1 MKLLKTMQ
9 SLKSFRLFKHISD
22 AYAFVRINLN
32 SSLFEME
39 GARNPRK
46 LSAAKESRLA
56 LLSRMREAK
65 EKGEKLRIEKEEES
79 VYVTVD
85 ESEYAK
91 LVQQRLEDDW
101 IVDDGARNPRKLS
114 AAKESRLALLS
125 RMREAK
131 EKGEKLRIEKEEES
145 VYVTVDESEYAK
157 LVQQRLEDDWIVDDD
172 GLGYAD
178 DGREIFDDNDEDEA
192 VDDRGRRPKR
202 SNKTQSHSKKTRL
215 NPDIR
220 ATESAP
226 LRPVVGRD
234 IRSLF
239 AASSAQNSST
249 KKRKEPIEATVD
261 PNLDDLLAE
270 LECNDSVP
278 GKSDVVPPLSR
289 PTRPHKVKS
298 RRTVPSQ
305 PFQSSEEDQ
314 LAEELENSDVIDVG
328 SHREPMTKKHSTRTP
343 VVEAKQKK
351 PVSDVIPLPKPRVT
365 NPFSTEKQPKPRAAP
380 ATTETVT
387 DDTAASPEPDTVMT
401 EMEVSVADFDDD
413 FDVPDESSKPKP
425 EPISQPTSDELIK
438 AVKPDQPSISWLAAE
453 SEATKL
459 MEDSDWN
466 DELTTASVT
475 ADDGL
480 HFYWFDAYEDSRHQP
495 GVVYLFGKIKDSQR
509 PGKFISCCLRV
520 KDLERRIFLLPRPE
534 LTDGAESGSFMKEVY
549 TEFRQVSAE
558 HKVGKFRCKI
568 SWCQTDF
575 EVSWQSGVNCPVVKL
590 SALLERQQAEGHS
603 SAATVPPAPPLCL
616 VAVNVKSVTQPQANH
631 SEIVSIGLLINRAY
645 SLDRPVGKS
654 LFQSHY
660 LVMAPPKD
668 AALPYDLRT
677 KLPTWG
683 KQYAPPPNSWMS
695 NQEEAPQTSG
705 SSVIGVG
712 GVDIEPNERALLGR
726 LLTRIHKLDPDIL
739 VGHDL
744 WGHQIELL
752 VQRLNAN
759 KVPHWHR
766 IGRLRRSAQYSVSVN
781 NRSWLIRNSMPGRLV
796 CDTRVS
802 ARELVRSRTY
812 NLSDLA
818 NQVLADV
825 GTSGCRRQVP
835 PYLLKVLNGVSSAD
849 DALGSIGVELADLE
863 IDSADLRCL
872 FATSDL
878 VKQLIDFCLSDAHL
892 ALRLAHQ
899 LQATM
904 QITCICGNV
913 LSRTLSGG
921 RAERNEALLL
931 HAFTQHG
938 YIVPDPPTT
947 TRRGR
952 GTHAAGQDDW
962 DVVEHADETQPAAL
976 TGKRKPAYT
985 GGLVL
990 EPKKGFYDKYI
1001 LLLDFNSLY
1010 PSIIQEFNI
1019 CFTTVDRELV
1029 TGSDSNVAESTDVEA
1044 PHSEAADL
1052 DIMVASLLATVQGT
1066 AGGSTTVTDP
1076 RSHQPRLPTAQTP
1089 GLLPAEIRR
1098 LVDSRRE
1105 VKKLITAASN
1115 SANPDQA
1122 QLAQWNTRQAALK
1135 LTANSVYGCL
1145 GFAASRFC
1153 ARGLA
1158 ALVTGLGRAVL
1169 MNTRDLVENMNFE
1182 VIYGDT
1188 DSIMVNT
1195 NSTDL
1200 LTALSIGEKV
1210 RHEVNKHYRL
1220 LELDTDGVYAAML
1233 LLAKKKYAALAIQNP
1248 IQWAAAFKAAQA
1260 KHQPA
1265 LPPPKTKQ
1273 EMKGLD
1279 IVRRDWS
1286 AIAVSVGRRCVAAL
1300 LSGEP
1305 KDVILERI
1313 HTDLIETAE
1322 KVREGKMP
1330 LSDFIITK
1338 MLTKAPEDYAD
1349 AKSQPHVQV
1358 ALRLNNSV
1366 GSNDGGARRRLRAG
1380 DTVEYI
1386 ICNDGSGSV
1395 ATQRGYSPGELTNRG
1410 VSKSA
1415 DDQQPSL
1422 TVDVN
1427 YYLAHQI
1434 HPVVSRLVA
1443 PIEGTSPARIA
1454 DCLGLDPSGYRR
1466 QAVDVA
1472 GGDEDENIDCTVG
1485 SNAGVTAWGD
1495 VEPLYLPC
1503 PQTCGGPQL
1512 EIKPSGLTALS
1523 KAWVACSDPQLD
1535 QPNGVFSRTDQFAHS
1550 VPSSAGGSDF
1560 PRTDYVVEALMNS
1573 PWVQQYRSKCA
1584 EMGRGFVC
1592 HETFRPSSSRA
1603 VRFPSMGRKL
1613 ATFLRGAFKKP
1624 PENSIPNGC
1633 RSPCFRTELIGNIS
1647 AKDPPKPHRYTPS
1660 EPQTG
1665 RKKTD
1670 FGSSR
1675 PVTTMSKRHKSSHLL
1690 SIRHSGNRSVDQFTK
1705 CTVSSVNQSRA
1716 CSSVPLD
1723 QCNSQN
1729 STPTPRPSALITDRP
1744 QSEKSR
1750 EGTAK
1755 RTRFSLHP
1763 STCNAPPDLIRP
1775 RRDSEDTA
1783 ASISSTVNPS
1793 SKSGELH
1800 SSTMRVDKSTPS
1812 IGSNTKAVSK
1822 SQMGN
1827 SSLRTGT
1834 DSCLLA
1840 KSVSLKSSL
1849 KQQTN
1854 PPGSVTAATVFEP
1867 NSSAALLDP
1876 PTHDSL
1882 PFRGVTS
1889 TTNQKTCSGQTRRV
1903 HTPIVMVTPT
1913 RSKQTCHASSQP
1925 VTGKSAERKHVSFE
1939 VDGYHSLPASPL
1951 LHSTPRPSPQTPD
1964 QAEGESHLSPIERAT
1979 DQRSTSSFGRGV
1991 IARPSR
1997 PRSRRCSTFPT
2008 ALHVHHCVRHSIP
2021 PRFRRYRKLIAD
2033 LNQIYRNY
2041 AAPYEITREIVD
2053 ETCQR
2058 QLATIVK
2065 AMFRSPDV
2073 FDARR
2078 VSARKCRR
2086 ETWKRWYARTKQVD
2100 SDITRNEMAVTSPKS
2115 TYGLT
2120 QSESPKSN
2128 LSPSDRFPSEILS
2141 VDEPIKTEECIP
2153 PANSKRSYE
2162 NLDIIPTKDVQSARV
2177 RCTSVVERQIQTTD
2191 VFTSRLLSL
2200 DSKSPSSIPVESLS
2214 DSQLTTFD
2222 TPVSLEQKETLN
2234 LAPEVFSMGDAQP
2247 YPSRV
2252 HGNEGYSKAETPRI
2266 ITPVLCLSEQGSC
2279 CNENKTT
2286 KSTTV
2291 SSERDETDQLM
2302 LLQCRRDITSGDY
2315 ATARSVFHSP
2325 IPTNVESPHAGV
2337 SSFLTEPVVV
2347 QTSVSPVSVDQ
2358 SGSKSQF
2365 CSVQPLGQSCLWNLI
2380 PHSVLEIPSISE
2392 GSGKNKSQ
2400 ETQVS
2405 DGQLLA
2411 CSQSSTLKSAVVDS
2425 LSVCLSKLG
2434 VTHTEVNTDVTGLS
2448 ECSLSPLSTT
2458 EDGSHIPWTRAKIVV
2473 LRDPAQTVDQGNPT
2487 ATALLFRCHVSDAA
2501 VQTDPVGDGELS
2513 SLSLSTLPTM
2523 PSQNFGPDIN
2533 GACSSPMHPEFDA
2546 LFANTGPSRLDP
2558 NKKYSTQVGVQT
2570 ECASDGE
2577 SGSVQLITSSSI
2589 IPDDNVITAVMTDS
2603 HRDFWNQSVP
2613 LDKPSRATPHNC
2625 LLRIP
2630 EDDRSFRKRSFIK
2643 KAGISPQHDRVKL
2656 RGRLRPI
2663 SQNSKSSYA
2672 DSSEVDCVT
2681 EYGLAEDHP
2690 YSRRTKHSSSVVAR
2704 RTTFTKDVDASSGD
2718 NIRIRIPPG
2727 RNVDPLLRSRQFC
2740 RGKQKRT
2747 FTYPSK
2753 DTDASDAD
2761 ASSSLSSPT
2770 DLYSSLNNDSKQGCY
2785 KSELTQSQT
2794 VRRRSS
2800 ACSQD
2805 GISASVEFCGIPTRK
2820 SSVSHQC
2827 HTPLHSITS
2836 SSSLKRH
2843 SSVPQ
2848 ISRYPSTR
2856 SSWAPVTPFQNPFT
2870 SVDKMRTRSLA
2881 RLHHS
2886 RADTTSRTSM
2896 SGATVQKSK
2905 SWRSTST
2912 LSDNCGYVRRS
2923 GSSLSSTGLQP
2934 KPCHH
2939 QFVDH
2944 SSTSI
2949 QQRRKNPSSC
2959 RKFSN
2964 PPRTIANT
2972 VDGGLRNG
2980 HFVKQRRVGLSHT
2993 QPLLP
2998 VSVGWHRMAPIL
3010 TSPLGRSVDD
3020 SLLRHTFAS
3029 LQKVRSKVS
3038 LQTIGPNRPPM
3049 VFKR

>member
-1 MKLLKTMQ
+1 
-9 SLKSFRLFKHISD
+9 
-22 AYAFVRINLN
+22 
-32 SSLFEME
+32 ME

-46 LSAAKESRLA
+46 LSAANESRLA

-91 LVQQRLEDDW
+91 LVQ
-101 IVDDGARNPRKLS
+101 K
-114 AAKESRLALLS
+114 
-125 RMREAK
+125 
-131 EKGEKLRIEKEEES
+131 
-145 VYVTVDESEYAK
+145 
-157 LVQQRLEDDWIVDDD
+157 RLEDDWIVDDD

-192 VDDRGRRPKR
+192 VDDRGRRAKR
-202 SNKTQSHSKKTRL
+202 SSKTQSHSKKTRL

-249 KKRKEPIEATVD
+249 RKRKEPIEATID

-270 LECNDSVP
+270 LECNNSVP
-278 GKSDVVPPLSR
+278 GRCDVVPSLSR
-289 PTRPHKVKS
+289 PTRSHKVKS
-298 RRTVPSQ
+298 RRTLPSQ

-314 LAEELENSDVIDVG
+314 IAAESENSDVIDVG
-328 SHREPMTKKHSTRTP
+328 SHRERMVKKHSSRTP

-351 PVSDVIPLPKPRVT
+351 PVSDVGHPPKPRVT
-365 NPFSTEKQPKPRAAP
+365 NPFSTEKQPKLRAAP
-380 ATTETVT
+380 VVTETVT
-387 DDTAASPEPDTVMT
+387 DDTASPEPDTVMA
-401 EMEVSVADFDDD
+401 EMEVSVADFEDD
-413 FDVPDESSKPKP
+413 FDVPNESSKPKP
-425 EPISQPTSDELIK
+425 EPISQPTSDELVK

-466 DELTTASVT
+466 DELTTSSVT

-509 PGKFISCCLRV
+509 PGKFTSCCLRV

-558 HKVGKFRCKI
+558 HKVGKFRCKLSTKRYAFDLADVPVESEYLEVRYSASCPALPADLQGKTFSHIFGTNTSFLENLILELQLRGPCWLVVKNAAPVQPQI

-590 SALLERQQAEGHS
+590 SALLERQQAEGHA

-631 SEIVSIGLLINRAY
+631 SEIVSIGLLINRTY

-695 NQEEAPQTSG
+695 NQEETPQTSG
-705 SSVIGVG
+705 TYTSSGIGGG

-726 LLTRIHKLDPDIL
+726 FLTRIHKLDPDIL

-766 IGRLRRSAQYSVSVN
+766 IGRLRRSAQYSISVN

-835 PYLLKVLNGVSSAD
+835 PYLLKVLNGGSSAD

-863 IDSADLRCL
+863 IDSANLRCL

-899 LQATM
+899 LQVLPLAM

-947 TRRGR
+947 ARRGR

-962 DVVEHADETQPAAL
+962 DVVEHGDETQPAAL

-1029 TGSDSNVAESTDVEA
+1029 TGSDSNVAESADVEA
-1044 PHSEAADL
+1044 PHSGAADL

-1076 RSHQPRLPTAQTP
+1076 GSHQLRLPTAQTP

-1105 VKKLITAASN
+1105 VKKLIAAASN
-1115 SANPDQA
+1115 SSNPDQA

-1265 LPPPKTKQ
+1265 LPPPKMKQ

-1286 AIAVSVGRRCVAAL
+1286 AIAISVGRRCVAAL

-1305 KDVILERI
+1305 KDAILERI

-1349 AKSQPHVQV
+1349 AKSQPHIQV
-1358 ALRLNNSV
+1358 ALRLNNSG

-1466 QAVDVA
+1466 QGVDVA
-1472 GGDEDENIDCTVG
+1472 GGDEDENVDCAVG
-1485 SNAGVTAWGD
+1485 SGTNAGATAWGD

-1512 EIKPSGLTALS
+1512 EIKPSGLTALA
-1523 KAWVACSDPQLD
+1523 KAWVCPNCSHNLLQSVDSVCSIVNRLTWQARQMIVRYELGWLHCEDPACGLVTRSIHCPPSTVGVHGDSDGLWA
-1535 QPNGVFSRTDQFAHS
+1535 R
-1550 VPSSAGGSDF
+1550 GGR
-1560 PRTDYVVEALMNS
+1560 PLCPGCGGQAL
-1573 PWVQQYRSKCA
+1573 
-1584 EMGRGFVC
+1584 
-1592 HETFRPSSSRA
+1592 
-1603 VRFPSMGRKL
+1603 L
-1613 ATFLRGAFKKP
+1613 
-1624 PENSIPNGC
+1624 
-1633 RSPCFRTELIGNIS
+1633 
-1647 AKDPPKPHRYTPS
+1647 KPHYA
-1660 EPQTG
+1660 E
-1665 RKKTD
+1665 
-1670 FGSSR
+1670 SR
-1675 PVTTMSKRHKSSHLL
+1675 LYRQLCFFRHL
-1690 SIRHSGNRSVDQFTK
+1690 
-1705 CTVSSVNQSRA
+1705 
-1716 CSSVPLD
+1716 
-1723 QCNSQN
+1723 
-1729 STPTPRPSALITDRP
+1729 
-1744 QSEKSR
+1744 
-1750 EGTAK
+1750 
-1755 RTRFSLHP
+1755 
-1763 STCNAPPDLIRP
+1763 
-1775 RRDSEDTA
+1775 
-1783 ASISSTVNPS
+1783 
-1793 SKSGELH
+1793 
-1800 SSTMRVDKSTPS
+1800 
-1812 IGSNTKAVSK
+1812 
-1822 SQMGN
+1822 
-1827 SSLRTGT
+1827 
-1834 DSCLLA
+1834 
-1840 KSVSLKSSL
+1840 
-1849 KQQTN
+1849 
-1854 PPGSVTAATVFEP
+1854 
-1867 NSSAALLDP
+1867 
-1876 PTHDSL
+1876 
-1882 PFRGVTS
+1882 
-1889 TTNQKTCSGQTRRV
+1889 
-1903 HTPIVMVTPT
+1903 
-1913 RSKQTCHASSQP
+1913 
-1925 VTGKSAERKHVSFE
+1925 
-1939 VDGYHSLPASPL
+1939 
-1951 LHSTPRPSPQTPD
+1951 
-1964 QAEGESHLSPIERAT
+1964 
-1979 DQRSTSSFGRGV
+1979 
-1991 IARPSR
+1991 
-1997 PRSRRCSTFPT
+1997 
-2008 ALHVHHCVRHSIP
+2008 
-2021 PRFRRYRKLIAD
+2021 
-2033 LNQIYRNY
+2033 
-2041 AAPYEITREIVD
+2041 VD
-2053 ETCQR
+2053 ETSK
-2058 QLATIVK
+2058 LA
-2065 AMFRSPDV
+2065 
-2073 FDARR
+2073 
-2078 VSARKCRR
+2078 
-2086 ETWKRWYARTKQVD
+2086 
-2100 SDITRNEMAVTSPKS
+2100 
-2115 TYGLT
+2115 
-2120 QSESPKSN
+2120 SESYTNSAI
-2128 LSPSDRFPSEILS
+2128 DRLLHQAHAHF
-2141 VDEPIKTEECIP
+2141 D
-2153 PANSKRSYE
+2153 
-2162 NLDIIPTKDVQSARV
+2162 
-2177 RCTSVVERQIQTTD
+2177 
-2191 VFTSRLLSL
+2191 RLLSHSAFAMVDL
-2200 DSKSPSSIPVESLS
+2200 R
-2214 DSQLTTFD
+2214 QL
-2222 TPVSLEQKETLN
+2222 
-2234 LAPEVFSMGDAQP
+2234 FSGLRA
-2247 YPSRV
+2247 
-2252 HGNEGYSKAETPRI
+2252 N
-2266 ITPVLCLSEQGSC
+2266 
-2279 CNENKTT
+2279 
-2286 KSTTV
+2286 
-2291 SSERDETDQLM
+2291 
-2302 LLQCRRDITSGDY
+2302 
-2315 ATARSVFHSP
+2315 P
-2325 IPTNVESPHAGV
+2325 IH
-2337 SSFLTEPVVV
+2337 
-2347 QTSVSPVSVDQ
+2347 
-2358 SGSKSQF
+2358 
-2365 CSVQPLGQSCLWNLI
+2365 
-2380 PHSVLEIPSISE
+2380 
-2392 GSGKNKSQ
+2392 
-2400 ETQVS
+2400 
-2405 DGQLLA
+2405 
-2411 CSQSSTLKSAVVDS
+2411 
-2425 LSVCLSKLG
+2425 
-2434 VTHTEVNTDVTGLS
+2434 
-2448 ECSLSPLSTT
+2448 
-2458 EDGSHIPWTRAKIVV
+2458 
-2473 LRDPAQTVDQGNPT
+2473 
-2487 ATALLFRCHVSDAA
+2487 
-2501 VQTDPVGDGELS
+2501 
-2513 SLSLSTLPTM
+2513 
-2523 PSQNFGPDIN
+2523 
-2533 GACSSPMHPEFDA
+2533 
-2546 LFANTGPSRLDP
+2546 TGP
-2558 NKKYSTQVGVQT
+2558 G
-2570 ECASDGE
+2570 
-2577 SGSVQLITSSSI
+2577 
-2589 IPDDNVITAVMTDS
+2589 
-2603 HRDFWNQSVP
+2603 
-2613 LDKPSRATPHNC
+2613 
-2625 LLRIP
+2625 
-2630 EDDRSFRKRSFIK
+2630 
-2643 KAGISPQHDRVKL
+2643 
-2656 RGRLRPI
+2656 
-2663 SQNSKSSYA
+2663 
-2672 DSSEVDCVT
+2672 
-2681 EYGLAEDHP
+2681 
-2690 YSRRTKHSSSVVAR
+2690 AR
-2704 RTTFTKDVDASSGD
+2704 
-2718 NIRIRIPPG
+2718 
-2727 RNVDPLLRSRQFC
+2727 
-2740 RGKQKRT
+2740 
-2747 FTYPSK
+2747 
-2753 DTDASDAD
+2753 
-2761 ASSSLSSPT
+2761 
-2770 DLYSSLNNDSKQGCY
+2770 
-2785 KSELTQSQT
+2785 
-2794 VRRRSS
+2794 
-2800 ACSQD
+2800 
-2805 GISASVEFCGIPTRK
+2805 
-2820 SSVSHQC
+2820 
-2827 HTPLHSITS
+2827 
-2836 SSSLKRH
+2836 
-2843 SSVPQ
+2843 
-2848 ISRYPSTR
+2848 
-2856 SSWAPVTPFQNPFT
+2856 
-2870 SVDKMRTRSLA
+2870 
-2881 RLHHS
+2881 
-2886 RADTTSRTSM
+2886 
-2896 SGATVQKSK
+2896 
-2905 SWRSTST
+2905 
-2912 LSDNCGYVRRS
+2912 
-2923 GSSLSSTGLQP
+2923 
-2934 KPCHH
+2934 
-2939 QFVDH
+2939 
-2944 SSTSI
+2944 
-2949 QQRRKNPSSC
+2949 
-2959 RKFSN
+2959 
-2964 PPRTIANT
+2964 
-2972 VDGGLRNG
+2972 
-2980 HFVKQRRVGLSHT
+2980 
-2993 QPLLP
+2993 
-2998 VSVGWHRMAPIL
+2998 
-3010 TSPLGRSVDD
+3010 
-3020 SLLRHTFAS
+3020 
-3029 LQKVRSKVS
+3029 
-3038 LQTIGPNRPPM
+3038 
-3049 VFKR
+3049 